1 MVTKKNVRNKLE
13 NNLGH
18 SVLEDFLINSNK
30 ILAEKKNNIFDIP
43 MKKGGVVIFDE
54 FGVHRGS
61 KIEKSPRQVI
71 RFFYQKKNIYEKF
84 RYN

>member
-1 MVTKKNVRNKLE
+1 
-13 NNLGH
+13 
-18 SVLEDFLINSNK
+18 
-30 ILAEKKNNIFDIP
+30 